1 MTDIKASS
9 PVYPSQKPLANRY
22 FALFQ
27 LSESRYTVKENEISS
42 YFKQI
47 TCHSEHYSNRHH
59 KHHNNCHSERSRG
72 ISSKNRQ
79 SKPIAMHPEISVIIP
94 CYKEAEV
101 IRDNVLAVS
110 EFLKARFTRFE
121 IIVVTDGS
129 PDGTAAIATKLKEER
144 SDIPLKVFS
153 FTQNRGKGAA
163 VRAGVLKSSFD
174 PVMFIDADLTI
185 PIEELDTFFPALS
198 NADIVIASRLLSGS
212 QFEEPSPWYRV
223 LMARVFHLLQILIL
237 GNFEFSDTQCGFKI
251 FRRAAAFD
259 LFGRSSIDRFAFDA
273 EILFL
278 ATLRNYKVAVRP
290 VAIKRDPRNTN
301 VRIFRDSIN
310 MIFALLKIR
319 WNQLTGHY
327 RALSKPFQ
335 NAGLLSKISSFLPFV
350 EM

>member
-1 MTDIKASS
+1 
-9 PVYPSQKPLANRY
+9 
-22 FALFQ
+22 
-27 LSESRYTVKENEISS
+27 
-42 YFKQI
+42 
-47 TCHSEHYSNRHH
+47 
-59 KHHNNCHSERSRG
+59 
-72 ISSKNRQ
+72 
-79 SKPIAMHPEISVIIP
+79 MHPEISVIIP

-101 IRDNVLAVS
+101 IRDNILAVS
-110 EFLKARFTRFE
+110 EFLRARFTRFE
-121 IIVVTDGS
+121 IIVITDGS

-185 PIEELDTFFPALS
+185 PIEELETFFPALS

-223 LMARVFHLLQILIL
+223 LMARVFHLLQILVL

-290 VAIKRDPRNTN
+290 VVIKRDPRNTN
-301 VRIFRDSIN
+301 VCIFRDSIN

-327 RALSKPFQ
+327 RAISKPFQ
-335 NAGLLSKISSFLPFV
+335 HASLISKISSFLPFV